1 MKHQE
6 KEEFTMSEFFVA
18 IVLIIAAFSIGSIIN
33 QL

>member
-6 KEEFTMSEFFVA
+6 KEEFTMSELFVA
-18 IVLIIAAFSIGSIIN
+18 IVLILAAFSIGSIIN